1 MTVPI
6 ERPARWAAGDIALLV
21 IAIVLAVI
29 VAALFAV
36 TALVSIGTAREAESR
51 IGASFELADLREG
64 DCVSELP
71 QYVPTE
77 FTVVDCAAPHAA
89 EFVFFV
95 DQDDAVDSNLGDRA
109 LAALADA
116 YCDTTF
122 TYRINISEA
131 VDDLPHAAVNGYV
144 GSRATFA
151 GGTRFQC
158 FLFNTTGEPLVGAYY
173 VDDGVAP
180 VD

>member
-1 MTVPI
+1 VTVPI
-6 ERPARWAAGDIALLV
+6 ERPTRWAGADVVLLV
-21 IAIVLAVI
+21 VAIILAVL
-29 VAALFAV
+29 VAVVFAFSALIS
-36 TALVSIGTAREAESR
+36 LGTAREAEAR

-77 FTVVDCAAPHAA
+77 FTVVDCSQPHAA

-95 DQDDAVDSNLGDRA
+95 DQTEAVDSNLGDRA

-122 TYRINISEA
+122 TYRINISED
-131 VDDLPHAAVNGYV
+131 VDELPDAAVNGYV

-158 FLFNTTGEPLVGAYY
+158 FLFNTTGEPLYRAYY
-173 VDDGVAP
+173 LDDGV
-180 VD
+180 

>member
-6 ERPARWAAGDIALLV
+6 ERVSRWAGGDILLLV
-21 IAIVLAVI
+21 VAIILSVI
-29 VAALFAV
+29 VAALFAFS
-36 TALVSIGTAREAESR
+36 AIVSIGTAREADAR
-51 IGASFELADLREG
+51 ICASFELADLREG

-71 QYVPTE
+71 QYVPTD
-77 FTVVDCAAPHAA
+77 FTVVDCAQPHAA

-95 DQDDAVDSNLGDRA
+95 DQTEAVDSNLGDRA

-122 TYRINISEA
+122 TYRINISA
-131 VDDLPHAAVNGYV
+131 DVDDLPNAAVNGYV

-173 VDDGVAP
+173 LDDGV
-180 VD
+180 

>member
-1 MTVPI
+1 VTVPN
-6 ERPARWAAGDIALLV
+6 ERGSRWAGGDIVLLV
-21 IAIVLAVI
+21 VAIMIGVV
-29 VAALFAV
+29 VAAVFAV
-36 TALVSIGTAREAESR
+36 SALISIGTAREAEAR

-71 QYVPTE
+71 QYVPTD
-77 FTVVDCAAPHAA
+77 FTVVDCDEPHAA

-95 DQDDAVDSNLGDRA
+95 DQTDAVDSNLGDRA

-122 TYRINISEA
+122 TYRINISED

-173 VDDGVAP
+173 VDEGV
-180 VD
+180 

>member
-6 ERPARWAAGDIALLV
+6 DTRSRWGVGDVVLLV
-21 IAIVLAVI
+21 IVILLGLVVLL
-29 VAALFAV
+29 VAGLSALIFVGNAQD
-36 TALVSIGTAREAESR
+36 AEAR
-51 IGASFELADLREG
+51 IGASYELDDLREG

-77 FTVVDCAAPHAA
+77 FTVVDCSTPHAA

-95 DQDDAVDSNLGDRA
+95 DQTDAVDSNLGDRA
-109 LAALADA
+109 LSQLADT
-116 YCDTTF
+116 YCETTF
-122 TYRINISEA
+122 RYRINLSED
-131 VDDLPHAAVNGYV
+131 VDDLPDADINGYV

-158 FLFNTTGEPLVGAYY
+158 FLFNTTGEPLERAYY
-173 VDDGVAP
+173 VDDGL
-180 VD
+180 

>member
-6 ERPARWAAGDIALLV
+6 DTRSRWGAGDVVLLV
-21 IAIVLAVI
+21 IVILLGFVVLV
-29 VAALFAV
+29 VAGLSALIFV
-36 TALVSIGTAREAESR
+36 GNARDAEAR
-51 IGASFELADLREG
+51 IGASYELDDLREG

-77 FTVVDCAAPHAA
+77 FTVVDCSTPHAA

-95 DQDDAVDSNLGDRA
+95 DQTDAVDSNLGDRA
-109 LAALADA
+109 LSQLADT
-116 YCDTTF
+116 YCETTF
-122 TYRINISEA
+122 RYRINLSED
-131 VDDLPHAAVNGYV
+131 VDELPDADINGYV

-158 FLFNTTGEPLVGAYY
+158 FLFNTTGEPLERAYY
-173 VDDGVAP
+173 VDDGL
-180 VD
+180 

>member
-1 MTVPI
+1 MTEPI
-6 ERPARWAAGDIALLV
+6 ERPARWAGGDVALLIV
-21 IAIVLAVI
+21 AIVLGVV
-29 VAALFAV
+29 VAALFALSGLIALG
-36 TALVSIGTAREAESR
+36 TAQEAEARIGTSL
-51 IGASFELADLREG
+51 ELADLREG
-64 DCVSELP
+64 DCVAELP

-77 FTVVDCAAPHAA
+77 FTVVDCEQPHAA

-95 DQDDAVDSNLGDRA
+95 DQGDAVDSNLGDRA
-109 LAALADA
+109 LAALADT

-122 TYRINISEA
+122 TYRINISEE
-131 VDDLPHAAVNGYV
+131 VDELPDAAVNGYV

-173 VDDGVAP
+173 LDD
-180 VD
+180 DY

>member
-1 MTVPI
+1 MTQPI
-6 ERPARWAAGDIALLV
+6 ERPARWAGADVLLLV
-21 IAIVLAVI
+21 VVIVLGVV
-29 VAALFAV
+29 VAGLFAV
-36 TALVSIGTAREAESR
+36 TALISLGTAREAEAR
-51 IGASFELADLREG
+51 IGTSLELGDLREG
-64 DCVSELP
+64 DCVAELP

-77 FTVVDCAAPHAA
+77 FTVVDCEQPHAA

-95 DQDDAVDSNLGDRA
+95 DQGDAVDSNLGDRA
-109 LAALADA
+109 LAALADT

-131 VDDLPHAAVNGYV
+131 VDELPDAAVNGYV

-173 VDDGVAP
+173 LDD
-180 VD
+180 DF

>member
-1 MTVPI
+1 MTVPN
-6 ERPARWAAGDIALLV
+6 ERGSRWAGGDILLLV
-21 IAIVLAVI
+21 VAIVLGVV
-29 VAALFAV
+29 VAALVAV
-36 TALVSIGTAREAESR
+36 STLISLGTAREAEAR

-71 QYVPTE
+71 QYVPTD

-95 DQDDAVDSNLGDRA
+95 DQTDAVDSNLGDRA
-109 LAALADA
+109 LAALADT

-122 TYRINISEA
+122 TYRINISED
-131 VDDLPHAAVNGYV
+131 VDDLPNAAVNGYV

-173 VDDGVAP
+173 VDD
-180 VD
+180 DY

>member
-6 ERPARWAAGDIALLV
+6 ERGSRWAGGDILLLV
-21 IAIVLAVI
+21 VAIVLGVVA
-29 VAALFAV
+29 AALFAL
-36 TALVSIGTAREAESR
+36 TALISLGTAREAEAR

-77 FTVVDCAAPHAA
+77 FTVVDCRRPHAA

-95 DQDDAVDSNLGDRA
+95 DQTDAVDSNLGDRA
-109 LAALADA
+109 LAALADT

-122 TYRINISEA
+122 TYRINISED
-131 VDDLPHAAVNGYV
+131 VDDLPDAAVNGYV

-173 VDDGVAP
+173 VDDGV
-180 VD
+180 

>member
-1 MTVPI
+1 MTVPTV
-6 ERPARWAAGDIALLV
+6 RPSRWAGGDILLLV
-21 IAIVLAVI
+21 VAIVLAVV
-29 VAALFAV
+29 VAAIFAV
-36 TALVSIGTAREAESR
+36 SALISLDTAREAEAR

-77 FTVVDCAAPHAA
+77 FTVVDCAQAHAA

-95 DQDDAVDSNLGDRA
+95 DQTDAVDSNLGDRA

-122 TYRINISEA
+122 TYRINISED
-131 VDDLPHAAVNGYV
+131 VDALPNAAVNGYV

-158 FLFNTTGEPLVGAYY
+158 FLFNTTGEPLDRAYY
-173 VDDGVAP
+173 LDDGV
-180 VD
+180 

>member
-1 MTVPI
+1 VTEPI
-6 ERPARWAAGDIALLV
+6 ERPARWAAGDIVLLIV
-21 IAIVLAVI
+21 AILLGVV
-29 VAALFAV
+29 VAALFGLSGLI
-36 TALVSIGTAREAESR
+36 ALGTAREAEAR

-77 FTVVDCAAPHAA
+77 FTVVDCEQPHAA

-95 DQDDAVDSNLGDRA
+95 DQTDAVDSNLGDRA

-122 TYRINISEA
+122 TYRINISED
-131 VDDLPHAAVNGYV
+131 VENLPDAAVNGYV

-173 VDDGVAP
+173 VDESV
-180 VD
+180 

>member
-1 MTVPI
+1 VTVAN
-6 ERPARWAAGDIALLV
+6 ERGSRWAGGDILLLV
-21 IAIVLAVI
+21 VAIVLGVG
-29 VAALFAV
+29 VAAVFAV
-36 TALVSIGTAREAESR
+36 SAFISIGTAREAEAR

-71 QYVPTE
+71 QYVPTD
-77 FTVVDCAAPHAA
+77 FTVVDCAEPHAA

-95 DQDDAVDSNLGDRA
+95 DQTDAVDSNLGDRA
-109 LAALADA
+109 LAALADT

-122 TYRINISEA
+122 TYRINISED
-131 VDDLPHAAVNGYV
+131 VDDLPNAAVNGYV

-158 FLFNTTGEPLVGAYY
+158 FLFNTTGEPLVGGYY
-173 VDDGVAP
+173 VDDGY
-180 VD
+180 

>member
-1 MTVPI
+1 MTVPN
-6 ERPARWAAGDIALLV
+6 ERGSRWAGGDILLLV
-21 IAIVLAVI
+21 VAIALGVV
-29 VAALFAV
+29 VAAVFAV
-36 TALVSIGTAREAESR
+36 SALISIGTAREAEAR

-71 QYVPTE
+71 QYVPTD
-77 FTVVDCAAPHAA
+77 FTVVDCAEPHAA

-95 DQDDAVDSNLGDRA
+95 DQSDAVDSNLGDRA

-122 TYRINISEA
+122 TYRINISED
-131 VDDLPHAAVNGYV
+131 VDDLPNAAVNGYV

-173 VDDGVAP
+173 VDDGV
-180 VD
+180 

>member
-1 MTVPI
+1 VTEPI
-6 ERPARWAAGDIALLV
+6 ERPARWAAGDVVLLIV
-21 IAIVLAVI
+21 AILLGVV
-29 VAALFAV
+29 VAALFGLSGLI
-36 TALVSIGTAREAESR
+36 ALGTAREAEAR

-77 FTVVDCAAPHAA
+77 FTVVDCEQPHAA

-95 DQDDAVDSNLGDRA
+95 DQTDAVDSNLGDRA

-122 TYRINISEA
+122 TYRINISED
-131 VDDLPHAAVNGYV
+131 VENLPDAAVNGYV

-173 VDDGVAP
+173 VDESV
-180 VD
+180 

>member
-1 MTVPI
+1 MTAPI
-6 ERPARWAAGDIALLV
+6 SSRPRWAGGDILLLV
-21 IAIVLAVI
+21 VAIVLAVA
-29 VAALFAV
+29 VVGLFALSAV
-36 TALVSIGTAREAESR
+36 VFIGNARAADAR
-51 IGASFELADLREG
+51 IGESYELADLREG

-77 FTVVDCAAPHAA
+77 FTLVDCTQPHAA

-95 DQDDAVDSNLGDRA
+95 DQTDAVDSNLGDRA
-109 LAALADA
+109 LAELADT

-122 TYRINISEA
+122 RYRINISA
-131 VDDLPHAAVNGYV
+131 DVDELPDAAVNGYV

-158 FLFNTTGEPLVGAYY
+158 FLFTTTGVPLERGYY
-173 VDDGVAP
+173 VP
-180 VD
+180 PEL

>member
-1 MTVPI
+1 VTEPI
-6 ERPARWAAGDIALLV
+6 ERPARWSGGDVLLLV
-21 IAIVLAVI
+21 VAIVLGVV

-36 TALVSIGTAREAESR
+36 SALISLGTAREAEAR
-51 IGASFELADLREG
+51 IGASLELADLREG
-64 DCVSELP
+64 DCVAELP

-77 FTVVDCAAPHAA
+77 FTVVDCEQPHAA

-95 DQDDAVDSNLGDRA
+95 DQGDAVDSNLGDRA
-109 LAALADA
+109 LAALADT

-122 TYRINISEA
+122 TYRINISED
-131 VDDLPHAAVNGYV
+131 VDELPDAAVNGYV

-173 VDDGVAP
+173 LDADY
-180 VD
+180 